1 MNQKSSLKTR
11 IRRAIGKYLYI
22 IYLPA
27 GLAFE
32 ILSVFFNSLGREGR
46 WLKMADIRAKKQ
58 SDTLYI
64 LGSGGSINRLTDQQ
78 WQDISSGDSFGINH
92 WLLHSFVPTY
102 YAFEN
107 SKPESRAIYF
117 NNFAKVW
124 DRYANT
130 LMLYKDGPR
139 GKKRFHMVP
148 ESFRDRFYLLDN
160 PSLPILS
167 VSQIDLAMRFL
178 RRLLKWNRRRKK
190 LTLFRKRA
198 SLLTIV
204 EFGLAA
210 GYRNIVLC
218 GVDLNTSEFFYDAI
232 RDDLTAKGYLVPQ
245 PVHHDGIHKTENPR
259 HGEVTVSQL
268 LRKFNDIVL
277 MPEGVKLYIGSQSS
291 ALADWL
297 PYYWEEK
304 QE

>member
-1 MNQKSSLKTR
+1 M
-11 IRRAIGKYLYI
+11 

-32 ILSVFFNSLGREGR
+32 ILSVFFNSLGRKGR
-46 WLKMADIRAKKQ
+46 WLTRADVRARKQ
-58 SDTLYI
+58 SNTLFI

-78 WQDISSGDSFGINH
+78 WQDIASGDSFGINH
-92 WLLHSFVPTY
+92 WLLHPFVPTY

-124 DRYANT
+124 DRYADT

-148 ESFRDRFYLLDN
+148 NPFRDRFYLLDN

-167 VSQIDLAMRFL
+167 VGQIDLAMRVL
-178 RRLLKWNRRRKK
+178 RNLLRWDSRKQK
-190 LTLFRKRA
+190 LTLYRKRA

-204 EFGLAA
+204 EFGLAT
-210 GYRNIVLC
+210 GYKEIVLC
-218 GVDLNTSEFFYDAI
+218 GVDLNTSDFFYDSMREA
-232 RDDLTAKGYLVPQ
+232 LTEQGYLIPQ

-268 LRKFNDIVL
+268 LRKFNDLVL
-277 MPEGVKLYIGSQSS
+277 KPEGVKLYIGSPTS

-297 PYYWEEK
+297 PYYWEGK
-304 QE
+304 LT